1 MGKEWSVQRNRGESG
16 SRCPQV
22 KRQKIR
28 KAKARAAANRQ
39 AYLGL
44 AIGVAVGIVLVAMAL
59 FVVPIGSPS
68 QMVKAQVV
76 HKKATESALRTHTM
90 PTPPA
95 VASTLPPR
103 IPPTVETPVP
113 TASAQ
118 AAAQPT
124 RLSVGFDQLAGFPFE
139 VTDQMVDAPTNAA
152 AASLK
157 TLAQIP
163 EGIQAL
169 NGKEVSLRGYM
180 LPMNFHRG
188 LATDF
193 LILRNQSMC
202 CYGIPPKITEW
213 VNVRM
218 IGTGVKPIMD
228 QPVTVCGIFH
238 VGDVRERGDVVGIYR
253 LDAEKLIGPT
263 W

>member
-1 MGKEWSVQRNRGESG
+1 M
-16 SRCPQV
+16 

-28 KAKARAAANRQ
+28 KAKALAAANRR

-44 AIGVAVGIVLVAMAL
+44 AIGAAVGIALVAMAL
-59 FVVPIGSPS
+59 LVVPIGSPS
-68 QMVKAQVV
+68 QMVKAQMV
-76 HKKATESALRTHTM
+76 HKKATGSALKTQAL
-90 PTPPA
+90 PTQSA
-95 VASTLPPR
+95 VASTLPPHS
-103 IPPTVETPVP
+103 PPTAEAPAP

-118 AAAQPT
+118 AAAQPAC
-124 RLSVGFDQLAGFPFE
+124 LSVGFDQLSGFPFE

-163 EGIQAL
+163 DGIKAL
-169 NGKEVSLRGYM
+169 NEKEVSVRGYM
-180 LPMNFHRG
+180 LPMNYHEG

-202 CYGIPPKITEW
+202 CYGVIPNITEW

-218 IGTGVKPIMD
+218 IGKGVKPIMD
-228 QPVTVCGIFH
+228 QPVTVSGTFH
-238 VGDVRERGDVVGIYR
+238 VGDVRENGSLVGIYR
-253 LDAEKLIGPT
+253 LDAEKLLGPT
-263 W
+263 R